1 MKTYYAKL
9 KIDHVKKNCRNVI
22 ISVKTFGDDS
32 DAARL
37 NIEMLVQNWNDI
49 KSFEILKISNYPIN
63 VEKYIVKAGIK
74 LNNGKAK
81 DVKLNIRAEN
91 KAEVKTVFQE
101 IINTWHGVVSSEIKE
116 IILC

>member
-81 DVKLNIRAEN
+81 GRPDGSLSQLLDTK
-91 KAEVKTVFQE
+91 EVEQSNQTTSGEVE
-101 IINTWHGVVSSEIKE
+101 VG
-116 IILC
+116 LA